1 MLIWFYSP
9 FSLMDFR
16 IAYSGARCFIHE
28 QDPYNQANL
37 YQCFVEGCGR
47 VARTESEKHILDFDT
62 RYFYFPSTF
71 AVSVPLSLIPF
82 KYVQVLWVSM
92 NALGFVLAAFLMWE
106 LAAESA
112 PLLAGL
118 FLGFYLLN
126 SVNYISLGNPVG
138 VAVSFCVIAAWCFVR
153 ERFILGGIACMT
165 ISLLI
170 KSHDSGLI
178 YLYFLLAG
186 GMLRRRAL
194 QTLAV
199 VIPCLLPVALW
210 LARVSPHWLEEL
222 HANLNSVIG
231 PGGIDTTGPSGVLG
245 RGASAMLTD
254 LQSIFCLI
262 RDDPSF
268 YNFASYAVCGVLLLA
283 WGTMS
288 LRSHQRRERM
298 FLLLAA
304 GAALTMLP
312 FYHRQYD
319 AHLLIISVPGLAL
332 LWSRQGKTKWV
343 ALMITAAAFLATSD
357 LVSVVYLE
365 IFANLHLPTT
375 GFAGAVHVALLS
387 VPVPLILLATCCFYL
402 YAAREDPSLLWKQ
415 PGAHLNRVATP

>member
-1 MLIWFYSP
+1 MLVWFYSP
-9 FSLMDFR
+9 YSLMDFR
-16 IAYSGARCFIHE
+16 IAYSGARCFVHQ
-28 QDPYNQANL
+28 QDPYNQSNL
-37 YQCFVEGCGR
+37 YQCFVKSSGE
-47 VARTESEKHILDFDT
+47 VPHTEAEKYTIDFET

-82 KYVQVLWVSM
+82 KYVQVLWVLM

-106 LAAESA
+106 LAAENA
-112 PLLAGL
+112 PLLAGI

-126 SVNYISLGNPVG
+126 SINYISLGNPVG
-138 VAVSFCVIAAWCFVR
+138 VAVGFCVIAAWCFLR
-153 ERFILGGIACMT
+153 ERFILGGVVCMT

-178 YLYFLLAG
+178 FIYFLLAG
-186 GMLRRRAL
+186 GMARKRAV
-194 QTLAV
+194 QTLTT
-199 VIPCLLPVALW
+199 VIACLLPVAFW
-210 LARVSPHWLEEL
+210 LMRVSPHWLSEL
-222 HANLNSVIG
+222 HANLNSAIG
-231 PGGIDTTGPSGVLG
+231 PGGVDDPGPSGVLT
-245 RGASAMLTD
+245 RGAAMLTD

-262 RDDPSF
+262 RDDPTF

-283 WGTMS
+283 WGAMS
-288 LRSHQRRERM
+288 LRSHQQRERM

-319 AHLLIISVPGLAL
+319 AHLLIIAVPGLAL
-332 LWSRQGKTKWV
+332 LWSRQDKTKWV
-343 ALMITAAAFLATSD
+343 ALVLTAAAFLATSD

-375 GFAGAVHVALLS
+375 GFAGTVHVALLS

-402 YAAREDPSLLWKQ
+402 YAARQAPSVLWKQ
-415 PGAHLNRVATP
+415 QAVHSSRVTIS